1 MTIKICTP
9 SFTSQL
15 QSLRHALAGQLT
27 SPTLFGGHILT
38 ARTLTGLVILVV
50 GSLNKGETIMP
61 QSTYIGMIKTEVAQL
76 RVSLSEKMQ
85 VACATS
91 LDTAPTGLDFVSQ
104 ATALKEHR
112 KVLEKLTAQY
122 LVDAAA
128 VIGDSKGEMW

>member
-1 MTIKICTP
+1 
-9 SFTSQL
+9 
-15 QSLRHALAGQLT
+15 
-27 SPTLFGGHILT
+27 
-38 ARTLTGLVILVV
+38 
-50 GSLNKGETIMP
+50 MP